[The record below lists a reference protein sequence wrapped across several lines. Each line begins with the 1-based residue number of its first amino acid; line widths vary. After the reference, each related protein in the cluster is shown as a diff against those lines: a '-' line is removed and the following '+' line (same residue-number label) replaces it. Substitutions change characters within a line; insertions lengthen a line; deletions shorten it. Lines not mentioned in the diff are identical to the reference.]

1 MLPIPWPRK
10 PGRWSEGNF
19 CIVPF
24 LRCLASLPLLTE
36 DPRMRL
42 GGDLLHQGKVVTPEA
57 AGGLPVV
64 TILVGPED
72 GRGLDRLQ
80 GELT

>member
-1 MLPIPWPRK
+1 L
-10 PGRWSEGNF
+10 
-19 CIVPF
+19 
-24 LRCLASLPLLTE
+24 LLTE
-36 DPRMRL
+36 NPRMRL
-42 GGDLLHQGKVVTPEA
+42 SGDLLHQGKVVTPEA